1 MPLRVQLYN
10 VPLKLYS
17 QKGLSYI
24 ASALGRPLYMDSIT
38 ASRKR
43 LEFAKVCIEV
53 HAGVVLPKSIAVK
66 LPDGSF
72 AAVHVV
78 IPWYPPSCSRCNNFG
93 HAAKYCPVAAE
104 PTKVTKVWRAKVVAE
119 SDSGSSSGL
128 VATAAPS
135 VTNVNVVSA
144 ICSSVA
150 PNLLD
155 RDVTTLGMLQSLVA
169 TAAPSVTN
177 VNVVSAICS
186 SVAPPVL
193 VEGTVVPMLNVE
205 NVMPA
210 TDVPNGDVAS
220 PAVLN
225 EKDVALVDTSTVE
238 DDASMDD
245 IEFPPLQSV
254 SKGRQPRAASLGV
267 TTLLKEMKTMKKVTL
282 GKVSKS
288 VECGGSDLPSVSSQ

>member
-1 MPLRVQLYN
+1 M
-10 VPLKLYS
+10 
-17 QKGLSYI
+17 
-24 ASALGRPLYMDSIT
+24 
-38 ASRKR
+38 
-43 LEFAKVCIEV
+43 E
-53 HAGVVLPKSIAVK
+53 
-66 LPDGSF
+66 
-72 AAVHVV
+72 
-78 IPWYPPSCSRCNNFG
+78 
-93 HAAKYCPVAAE
+93 AE
-104 PTKVTKVWRAKVVAE
+104 PTKVTKVWSAKVVAE
-119 SDSGSSSGL
+119 SDSGSSSG
-128 VATAAPS
+128 
-135 VTNVNVVSA
+135 
-144 ICSSVA
+144 
-150 PNLLD
+150 
-155 RDVTTLGMLQSLVA
+155 LVA

-254 SKGRQPRAASLGV
+254 SKGAEEE
-267 TTLLKEMKTMKKVTL
+267 K
-282 GKVSKS
+282 
-288 VECGGSDLPSVSSQ
+288 